1 MKKKSTSSRHTS
13 AVDSGRRRLLGAAG
27 ATTLAG
33 IFSAFAGKA
42 AAETPTMRW
51 GIVGTGGIA
60 NSMAPR
66 IKEAAGCEL
75 TAVSSRRLQSA
86 QEFAGRHGVPN
97 SYDSWLEMAKS
108 DDVDALYIAT
118 PTSVKEEIGLAALE
132 YGKHIL
138 VEKPFADLPSV
149 KRMTSVCRRKGLI
162 FMDGTHFVHHPRTL
176 HIREQR
182 KELLGWPWSVSSAFQ
197 FNLQDRSNI
206 RFNPELEP
214 MGAIGDTGWYNM
226 RAAIEYLGPDAEPVA
241 VSAFLR
247 RDTQTDA
254 VISGSG
260 VIKFDDGSVTTWN
273 CGFDSGSVVM
283 DLRITG
289 TAGVINIDNFLSNDR
304 DGSASFQYRKGGWG
318 PGATDDQVSIPGSAT
333 SSTLM
338 FRDFAAMVDDA
349 VARET
354 SMRAS
359 ERTQRLLDASW
370 AAAIDN
376 EDA

>member
-1 MKKKSTSSRHTS
+1 MKNSNKNSGQSNN
-13 AVDSGRRRLLGAAG
+13 VDSGRRRLLGIAG
-27 ATTLAG
+27 AGTLASLFPG
-33 IFSAFAGKA
+33 LARKA
-42 AAETPTMRW
+42 AAETKPMRW

-75 TAVSSRRLQSA
+75 AAVSSRRMQSA
-86 QEFAGRHGVPN
+86 QEFAGRHGVPK
-97 SYDSWLEMAKS
+97 SFDSWQEMAAS

-118 PTSVKEEIGLAALE
+118 PTSVKEDIGLTALE
-132 YGKHIL
+132 NGKHIL

-149 KRMTSVCRRKGLI
+149 QRMTAVCRHKGLV

-176 HIREQR
+176 QIRER
-182 KELLGWPWSVSSAFQ
+182 RGELLEWPWSVSSAFK
-197 FNLQDRSNI
+197 FNLRDRGNI

-214 MGAIGDTGWYNM
+214 MGAIGDAGWYNM
-226 RAAIEYLGPDAEPVA
+226 RAAVEYLEPDVEPVA
-241 VSAFLR
+241 ISAFLR
-247 RDTQTDA
+247 RDAGTKA

-260 VIKFDDGSVTTWN
+260 VIRFDDGSTTTWD

-289 TAGVINIDNFLSNDR
+289 TGGVINIDNFLSNDR
-304 DGSASFQYRKGGWG
+304 DGSASFQYKKGGWG
-318 PGATDDQVSIPGSAT
+318 PGAVKEQITVPGTAT

-349 VARET
+349 AAREA

-370 AAAIDN
+370 AAAVDN